1 LFCFFLC
8 LLGLAVIGLIA
19 GYTKSVLQSLTGA
32 AILAGILVVLYGFL
46 FSILQLQDY
55 ALLLGSLLLFFT
67 LVLIMYLTRKID
79 WFNAGQLFDK
89 AGGKKPDAI
98 QS

>member
-1 LFCFFLC
+1 M
-8 LLGLAVIGLIA
+8 
-19 GYTKSVLQSLTGA
+19 KSVSA
-32 AILAGILVVLYGFL
+32 CV
-46 FSILQLQDY
+46 FST
-55 ALLLGSLLLFFT
+55 FT